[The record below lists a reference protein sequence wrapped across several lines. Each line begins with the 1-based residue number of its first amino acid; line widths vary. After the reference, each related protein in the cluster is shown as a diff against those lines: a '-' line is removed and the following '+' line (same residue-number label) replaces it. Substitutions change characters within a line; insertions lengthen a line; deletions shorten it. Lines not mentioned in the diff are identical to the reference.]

1 MNFLDSEL
9 IFIPLG
15 GSGEIGMN
23 ANLYHYQSD
32 WLMIDLG
39 ISFSDETTPGVDII
53 LPDIRFAEEQK
64 VNIKAI
70 ILTHAHEDH
79 FGAVPYLW
87 EKLNVPIYGTPFT
100 IALLKRK
107 LEEAKISDDIPLNV
121 IDYNVDYKF
130 GAFTVEFVA
139 LSHSIPDPAA
149 IVLKTDKGQILHTG
163 DWKFDET
170 PMVGN
175 KTDVQKLKRIGDEGV
190 IALIGDSTNAL
201 IDGRTPSESVAR
213 EGLTKVIANSQF
225 TVAVTCFASNI
236 ARISS
241 IISAANENNRH
252 VCVVGR
258 ALHRSIAAARE
269 TGYLDNIPDFV
280 SEVDAGL
287 MPRENLVIICTGSQG
302 ETRAALAKISNGMHE
317 NIKLQT
323 EDTVIFS
330 SRQIPGNENAI
341 ARVQNQFLRQK
352 INIITD
358 EDALVHVSGH
368 PARDELIDLYN
379 IIRPQIAI
387 PVHGTA
393 RHLDAHAK
401 LAASCQVPEIH
412 IPENGNI
419 ISLKNNRIKVVDKI
433 PVSQFTQGSGSIID
447 LQSDMLRSRRQMLW
461 NGSVSVSVL
470 LDKMGSL
477 MQAPTVTQD
486 GVCMGE
492 EESDYLADISLLVD
506 TQLEKTNKNL
516 LNDDSAV
523 QTLIIGKVK
532 SATKSRFRIRP
543 KVHAHIIR
551 IAG

>member
-358 EDALVHVSGH
+358 EDAMVHVSGH

-387 PVHGTA
+387 PVHGTV

-419 ISLKNNRIKVVDKI
+419 ISLKNNSIKVVDKI